1 MKIKRDEG
9 MGNIALTILSIIT
22 ARPEGEEEGGAQ
34 CDIKYL
40 IPNTI
45 DQLYESLKRGGR
57 GGDETMVDKY
67 LIPNIALTTM
77 LIMIARPEREWS
89 GDA

>member
-1 MKIKRDEG
+1 MSFTYSTTK
-9 MGNIALTILSIIT
+9 LLSIIT
-22 ARPEGEEEGGAQ
+22 ARPEREEEGGAQ

-57 GGDETMVDKY
+57 GGDETMVEKY

>member
-1 MKIKRDEG
+1 MKKF
-9 MGNIALTILSIIT
+9 
-22 ARPEGEEEGGAQ
+22 
-34 CDIKYL
+34 L

-77 LIMIARPEREWS
+77 LIMIARPDQRGS
-89 GDA
+89 GVGMHNVI

>member
-1 MKIKRDEG
+1 MKKF
-9 MGNIALTILSIIT
+9 
-22 ARPEGEEEGGAQ
+22 
-34 CDIKYL
+34 L

>member
-57 GGDETMVDKY
+57 GGYETMVDKY

>member
-9 MGNIALTILSIIT
+9 MGNIALTVLSIIT

-45 DQLYESLKRGGR
+45 DQLYESLKREGR

-67 LIPNIALTTM
+67 LIPNSALTT
-77 LIMIARPEREWS
+77 IC
-89 GDA
+89 

>member
-57 GGDETMVDKY
+57 GATK
-67 LIPNIALTTM
+67 
-77 LIMIARPEREWS
+77 
-89 GDA
+89 